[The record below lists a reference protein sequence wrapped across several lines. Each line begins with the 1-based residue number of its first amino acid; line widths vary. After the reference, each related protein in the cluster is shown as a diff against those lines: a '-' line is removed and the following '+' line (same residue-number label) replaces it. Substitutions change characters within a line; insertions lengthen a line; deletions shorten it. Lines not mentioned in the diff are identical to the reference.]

1 MWGEE
6 NMIPYRPL
14 ENKTAIVTGGSRGIG
29 KAIAIKLGKLGVS
42 VVLNYRRDTNALENT
57 IKELTELNINV
68 TAVKADISDYKECKK
83 MIKMALDNFNKIDIL
98 VNNAGITSDNL
109 ILRMKE
115 EEFDKVIET
124 NLKGAFNCIKHCAPT
139 MVKKRYGKIIN
150 ISSVVGISGN
160 VGQCNYAAAKA
171 GIIGLTKSLA
181 RELASRSINVN
192 AIAPGFIETDM
203 INSISDKARENIIS
217 NIPLKRVGKAEDV
230 AELVVFL
237 ASDNSSY
244 ITGQIINIDGGMVI

>member
-1 MWGEE
+1 
-6 NMIPYRPL
+6 MISYRPL

-29 KAIAIKLGKLGVS
+29 KAIAIKLGKLGAS
-42 VVLNYRRDTNALENT
+42 IVLNYRNSTDALKNT
-57 IKELTELNINV
+57 IRELEDLNINV
-68 TAVKADISDYKECKK
+68 IAVQGDISDYKECEKI
-83 MIKMALDNFNKIDIL
+83 IKAALDKFNGIDIL
-98 VNNAGITSDNL
+98 VNNAGITADNL

-124 NLKGAFNCIKHCAPT
+124 NLKGTFNCVKHCIPT
-139 MVKKRYGKIIN
+139 MIKKRYGKIIN
-150 ISSVVGISGN
+150 ISSVVGIAGN

-171 GIIGLTKSLA
+171 GVIGLTKSLA

-203 INSISDKARENIIS
+203 INALSDKAKENIIS

-230 AELVVFL
+230 AELVAFL
-237 ASDNSSY
+237 ASDSSSY
-244 ITGQIINIDGGMVI
+244 ITGQVINVDGGMII